1 MGVDKWV
8 LGDYNDQTEEN
19 IPKNEKEKIHMKKL
33 LALLLALCMVASL
46 AACADK
52 NDGPVRDD
60 PAPATEKPAETQA
73 TEAPATEA
81 PEEVK
86 DYSGYTIRIY
96 SNSNSTERTTW
107 LINEAKDAGFTI
119 SIDDN
124 SVISGDVAAIQAAN
138 ENKDGDILF
147 GLNETRWSQVVAG
160 QYENLSLV
168 NWTPSWAD
176 EVGEYAY
183 PGNAYG
189 LVIQNVLMLYRTD
202 ELGTNG
208 EKLHFQHWA
217 DIVDCGYT
225 WYRQNKVGGT
235 TNSNI
240 NSAMLYAFV
249 DPSSPAGGISVD
261 GWKTLWKYCAEGKS
275 GGDDYKYGF
284 VPLNKGDVQVSTFYS
299 SSLYGQI
306 DAAAE
311 GSANPLKGTM
321 QPENWALVD
330 IDDGTY
336 YIAEYLGILDKAG
349 RSAEETEAVMAFAEW
364 FGSAEVQAAWG
375 EEFDSYPCNQG
386 AANILYP
393 DGVPAIYTL
402 KNFAL
407 TKVAGTDMTYAE
419 YVAAHN
425 AEWTNIMTNLGFYWK
440 DEADAKAEPDWDN
453 LDWAVLTQKAE

>member
-1 MGVDKWV
+1 
-8 LGDYNDQTEEN
+8 
-19 IPKNEKEKIHMKKL
+19 MKKL

-46 AACADK
+46 AACADTE
-52 NDGPVRDD
+52 GPVRDD
-60 PAPATEKPAETQA
+60 PAPTETKTEAQT

-81 PEEVK
+81 PAEEK

-107 LINEAKDAGFTI
+107 LINEARDAGFTI

-124 SVISGDVAAIQAAN
+124 SVISGDTAAVQAAN

-168 NWTPSWAD
+168 DWTPSWAG

-249 DPSSPAGGISVD
+249 DPSSPAGGISVE
-261 GWKTLWKYCAEGKS
+261 GWETLWKYCAEGKS

-284 VPLNKGDVQVSTFYS
+284 VPLNKGDVQVSSFYS

-306 DAAAE
+306 AGAAD
-311 GSANPLKGTM
+311 GSATPLKGTM
-321 QPENWALVD
+321 QPENWDLVE

-375 EEFDSYPCNQG
+375 EEFDSYPCNT
-386 AANILYP
+386 AAAAMLYP
-393 DGVPAIYTL
+393 DGIPAIYTL

-407 TKVAGTDMTYAE
+407 TKVEGTDMTYAE

-425 AEWTNIMTNLGFYWK
+425 GEWTNIMTNLGFYWK
-440 DEADAKAEPDWDN
+440 DEADAAKEPDWAN